1 MNMIEPGNL
10 IQQLSRARIYEEYE
24 RAFEKT
30 TKLPLKLSSIGMRQE
45 VHRVRSKYA
54 NPFCA
59 ILARTKKT
67 CDGCLEVQRKITDA
81 ARSDTRT
88 LRCFAGFTYT
98 GVPVKWDNRVIGFL
112 QTGEVLLRSPSAERF
127 RQITARLTS
136 WGVKVDLV
144 RLENAYSRSRTVSPD
159 QYQAIVRLLEVFA
172 EHLSL
177 VANQSALRQGN
188 SDSVIVRRAK
198 DYIASHQSAPITL
211 EEIARALNISTF
223 HFCRKFK
230 QETGLTFVTYL
241 SRTRIER
248 AKMLLRN
255 RDLRITEIAYEV
267 GFQSLTHFNRT
278 FHKFVDRSP
287 TEYRSSVSEAI

>member
-1 MNMIEPGNL
+1 MIEPDNL
-10 IQQLSRARIYEEYE
+10 IRQLIRARIYEDFE

-30 TKLPLKLSSIGMRQE
+30 TKLPLELSSIGMRQE
-45 VHRVRSKYA
+45 VHRGRSKYA

-59 ILARTKKT
+59 ILARTKET
-67 CDGCLEVQRKITDA
+67 CDACLDVQRKITDA

-98 GVPVKWDNRVIGFL
+98 SVPVKWDNRVIGFL

-127 RQITARLTS
+127 RRITAQLTS
-136 WGVKVDLV
+136 WGVKVDFV
-144 RLENAYSRSRTVSPD
+144 RLENAYLRSRTVSPD
-159 QYQAIVRLLEVFA
+159 QYHAIVRLLEIFA

-177 VANQSALRQGN
+177 VVDQSALRQWN
-188 SDSVIVRRAK
+188 DDSFIVRRAK
-198 DYIASHQSAPITL
+198 GYIASHQSAPIKL
-211 EEIARALNISTF
+211 EEIARAINISTF

-241 SRTRIER
+241 SRARIER
-248 AKMLLRN
+248 AKMLLHN
-255 RDLRITEIAYEV
+255 KDLRITEIAYEV

-278 FHKFVDRSP
+278 FHKFVAQSP